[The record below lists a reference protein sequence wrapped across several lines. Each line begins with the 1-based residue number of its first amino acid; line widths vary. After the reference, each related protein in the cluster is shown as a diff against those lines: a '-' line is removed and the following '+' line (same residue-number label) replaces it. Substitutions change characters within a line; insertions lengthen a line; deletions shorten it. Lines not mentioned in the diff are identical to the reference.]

1 MALTEREIVDQ
12 IEIRGEQGTMQVRKA
27 TIIERDG
34 VEISRT
40 FHRHVVE
47 PDADITNEHDFVKAV
62 SPLIHTKAVKDAY
75 IAEKAAK
82 AAEEQA
88 RLDEIA
94 AREAEEAARIA
105 EEEAAR
111 IAEEEAARIAEEEAA
126 RIAAE
131 EAARL
136 AELAAI
142 EAETLN

>member
-88 RLDEIA
+88 RLNEIA
-94 AREAEEAARIA
+94 AQEAARIA
-105 EEEAAR
+105 EEEAK
-111 IAEEEAARIAEEEAA
+111 
-126 RIAAE
+126 
-131 EAARL
+131 L
-136 AELAAI
+136 AELAII
-142 EAETLN
+142 ETAKLLTKPEEE

>member
-82 AAEEQA
+82 AAEAAEEQA

-94 AREAEEAARIA
+94 AQEAARIAEEEAARNA

-111 IAEEEAARIAEEEAA
+111 IAEEEA
-126 RIAAE
+126 
-131 EAARL
+131 RL

-142 EAETLN
+142 